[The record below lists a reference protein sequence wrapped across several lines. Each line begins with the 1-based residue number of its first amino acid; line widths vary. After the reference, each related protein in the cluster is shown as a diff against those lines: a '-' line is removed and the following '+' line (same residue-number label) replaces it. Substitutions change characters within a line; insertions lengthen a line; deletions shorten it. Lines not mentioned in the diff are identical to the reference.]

1 MINNVFAKG
10 KLKRGQ
16 SDVDKHDNPR
26 VVIGC
31 NKFSG
36 KGEPVGVID
45 DPHKQT
51 TFAISMTRNGAQSR
65 PGRFLD
71 EDNIETGV

>member
-1 MINNVFAKG
+1 VINNIFAKE

-16 SDVDKHDNPR
+16 SNVDKHDNLR

-45 DPHKQT
+45 DP
-51 TFAISMTRNGAQSR
+51 ISR
-65 PGRFLD
+65 PPLQL
-71 EDNIETGV
+71 V